1 MEEEGDCQ
9 GKFDSLISAGKR
21 REGIFAG
28 KRREEKRQG
37 IIDKQDNLRES
48 NGQLPADSCD
58 IKGIYGSIAQNLF
71 HINFQ

>member
-1 MEEEGDCQ
+1 MKRVGKEGDCQ
-9 GKFDSLISAGKR
+9 GKVDSLFSAGKR

-37 IIDKQDNLRES
+37 IIDRRDNLREP

-58 IKGIYGSIAQNLF
+58 TLLLHKLTVSSKLE
-71 HINFQ
+71 